1 MNKFAKL
8 SAQYQ
13 NKRKSFNLRAK
24 LKLPHLIS
32 HFLLFL
38 QPTVSTNSLGD
49 AIQFLRDFDR
59 EAAEMC
65 NRVANGEWR
74 YSTNS
79 TDYNKRK
86 MREQQNLASK
96 FECLS
101 WRRASMFDT
110 SRILDSNTRRQLG
123 RIVTQGRC
131 GLGDE
136 RYREITHLITTMK
149 DNYNNVK
156 ICPYRGQSPN
166 IYSGPYEF
174 ARGQSSRE
182 SYVTAYTGFC
192 DLRLDPDLNRIM
204 ENSRLEP
211 ELRYVWTAFRDK
223 TGPPIKNTFMR
234 YLDLANQAAE
244 KHGECSHRVFVFL
257 NSNRVK

>member
-1 MNKFAKL
+1 MIL
-8 SAQYQ
+8 SLS
-13 NKRKSFNLRAK
+13 SFFVPLYEQRA
-24 LKLPHLIS
+24 P
-32 HFLLFL
+32 
-38 QPTVSTNSLGD
+38 STNSLAD

-74 YSTNS
+74 FSTNS

-101 WRRASMFDT
+101 WRRASLFDT
-110 SRILDSNTRRQLG
+110 TRILDSNTRRQLG

-166 IYSGPYEF
+166 IYSDPNKVLIE
-174 ARGQSSRE
+174 QTSRE

-204 ENSRLEP
+204 EHSRLEP
-211 ELRYVWTAFRDK
+211 ELRYVWAAFRDK

-244 KHGECSHRVFVFL
+244 KHGEIYVYELQVHFIRILYC
-257 NSNRVK
+257 K

>member
-1 MNKFAKL
+1 
-8 SAQYQ
+8 
-13 NKRKSFNLRAK
+13 
-24 LKLPHLIS
+24 
-32 HFLLFL
+32 
-38 QPTVSTNSLGD
+38 
-49 AIQFLRDFDR
+49 
-59 EAAEMC
+59 MC
-65 NRVANGEWR
+65 NRVANIEWR

-86 MREQQNLASK
+86 MREQQNLAAK

-101 WRRASMFDT
+101 WRRASQFDT

-156 ICPYRGQSPN
+156 ICPYRGQNPN
-166 IYSGPYEF
+166 IYSDPYD
-174 ARGQSSRE
+174 ALRSTQTSPRE

-204 ENSRLEP
+204 EHSRVEP

-223 TGPPIKNTFMR
+223 TGQPIKNTFMR
-234 YLDLANQAAE
+234 YLDLANQTAQ
-244 KHGECSHRVFVFL
+244 KHGKICKFQRSQNLMVF
-257 NSNRVK
+257 